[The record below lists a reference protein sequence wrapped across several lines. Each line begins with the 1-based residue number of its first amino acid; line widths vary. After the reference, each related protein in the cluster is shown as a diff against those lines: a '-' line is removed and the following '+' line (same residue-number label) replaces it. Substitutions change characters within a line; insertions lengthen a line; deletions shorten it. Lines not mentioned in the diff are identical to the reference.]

1 MRVSA
6 SVCSYMAAT
15 VIFNLVVVSLMA
27 DTNVCGALQYGADLS
42 DFCSQTLETRG
53 WVALLCERLFWVDMW
68 RVPVDLNSHI
78 FNQIFYFIMPGRGL

>member
-27 DTNVCGALQYGADLS
+27 DTNVYGALQYGADLS
-42 DFCSQTLETRG
+42 DFCSRTLETRG
-53 WVALLCERLFWVDMW
+53 WVALLVVVR
-68 RVPVDLNSHI
+68 
-78 FNQIFYFIMPGRGL
+78 RGFSGWTCGVYLYI